1 MESVRILHHKPAQTL
16 SANRDAADVRENSL
30 TIVDL
35 VQYPAQIRTVI
46 QGAVYIRGLIEAA
59 RTIFTYLG
67 KILLLLSLSLTCAL
81 LFWHIR
87 AWIPGSLAYSYKT
100 YVVWLD
106 SSIFGVVPSLW
117 VQQYCRIESLDGF
130 LRGVWFSY
138 VFVLIFG
145 STIVFICRGQARRHV
160 LSVIITLSAGLLV
173 HYIVPTQPP
182 WMAVEGVIRI
192 NGAPYTSADKNLVAA
207 MPSIHQ
213 AIICVLGCALW
224 QYGNLGR
231 LVAITYNGLMAIS
244 LVYLGEHFLADSVAG
259 VILAIASWLLAEQI
273 LMRYREV
280 KKELA
285 EDT

>member
-1 MESVRILHHKPAQTL
+1 M
-16 SANRDAADVRENSL
+16 
-30 TIVDL
+30 DL
-35 VQYPAQIRTVI
+35 VQYPARIPTI
-46 QGAVYIRGLIEAA
+46 FQGAVSVRGLIEAA
-59 RTIFTYLG
+59 RNIFIYLG
-67 KILLLLSLSLTCAL
+67 KTLFLLSLSLTCAL

-106 SSIFGVVPSLW
+106 SLIFGVVPSLW
-117 VQQYCRIESLDGF
+117 VQQNCRIELLDGF

-145 STIVFICRGQARRHV
+145 STIVFILRGPARRHF
-160 LSVIITLSAGLLV
+160 LSVILTLSAGLLV
-173 HYIVPTQPP
+173 HYILPTQPP

-192 NGAPYTSADKNLVAA
+192 NGALYTSADKNLVAA

-213 AIICVLGCALW
+213 ATVCLLGCALW
-224 QYGNLGR
+224 RYGNVGR

-259 VILAIASWLLAEQI
+259 VIAAIAAWLLAERI
-273 LMRYREV
+273 LIGYREV
-280 KKELA
+280 NKRLRVSISGFIHWR
-285 EDT
+285 